1 MAKKLALNNT
11 ELNLTVT
18 WCYRQNW
25 LDIIKIKKYNIFKLK
40 KQILINQI
48 NISDKF
54 LNTSDFL
61 FINKKPL
68 GNSINATD
76 QRIKSCEL
84 FSNSYPKKHLFFSNY
99 NGEKNFKTT
108 LHFL

>member
-40 KQILINQI
+40 K
-48 NISDKF
+48 
-54 LNTSDFL
+54 
-61 FINKKPL
+61 
-68 GNSINATD
+68 
-76 QRIKSCEL
+76 
-84 FSNSYPKKHLFFSNY
+84 
-99 NGEKNFKTT
+99 
-108 LHFL
+108 